1 MERLFTID
9 FMGLYGYLRKKFLH
23 EFGCILFCV
32 IFSWN
37 VFIQKFNQMRITK
50 NRNRPLDKVNIG
62 VEIAG
67 PAPDFAKLADSMG
80 CLGIGPIE
88 DPEEIHG
95 ALTKALQVKSER
107 SLALEDIITEPH

>member
-1 MERLFTID
+1 
-9 FMGLYGYLRKKFLH
+9 
-23 EFGCILFCV
+23 
-32 IFSWN
+32 
-37 VFIQKFNQMRITK
+37 MRITK

-80 CLGIGPIE
+80 CMGIGPIE

-95 ALTKALQVKSER
+95 ALMKALRVVKSQR
-107 SLALEDIITEPH
+107 SLALVDIVTEPH